1 MQARGLL
8 DAEGRAA
15 LRASLRAKRAC
26 DGGRTARTVP
36 ALPAAAVAALV
47 HKAYADFSSREV
59 KMTPDFLSAVQAGL
73 EAHML
78 ALLRLARRLADRGG
92 ADMCGERHLAAAKGV
107 LSRRKD

>member
-1 MQARGLL
+1 M
-8 DAEGRAA
+8 
-15 LRASLRAKRAC
+15 RASLRAKRAC

-78 ALLRLARRLADRGG
+78 PLLRLARRHADRGG